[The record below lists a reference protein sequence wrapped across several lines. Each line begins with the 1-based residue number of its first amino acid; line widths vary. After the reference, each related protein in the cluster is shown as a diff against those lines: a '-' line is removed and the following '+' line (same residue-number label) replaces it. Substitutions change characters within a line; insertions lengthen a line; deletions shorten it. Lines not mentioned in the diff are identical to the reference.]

1 MKKKFLALILIFAL
15 SMTMLVACNNDDKKD
30 DDAKEDSLVNDLAE
44 GLKDSASGNAEEE
57 EDTYP
62 YTFHFAYATDETLK
76 DYANYTEC
84 SATNDKDA
92 VKILITADE
101 ELSNIKIFSV
111 EFLDFNSDGK
121 ANFNFK
127 DVTTAA
133 NITPDCPLVLTVTFG
148 EVFPNFG
155 FSFTDSTGDHKIGIE
170 ISGINNNPIP
180 TNLDK

>member
-1 MKKKFLALILIFAL
+1 MKKKFLALMLIFAL

-30 DDAKEDSLVNDLAE
+30 DDAKEDSVVTDLAE
-44 GLKDSASGNAEEE
+44 GLKDSASGNAEE